1 MPMIA
6 DIRHLPR
13 RSSRR
18 EIQLDNGEAF
28 TLDLALIA
36 RRRLAVGTRLTEEEI
51 EALRQED
58 EWTRAKAS
66 GFDMLRARLFSRKEL
81 TDKLRRKGYSAEAV
95 ERAVSAIEELGY
107 ISDEE
112 YAEAFVESRLRS
124 KPKGRHA
131 LRRELRQKGIDK
143 LTIERTLRAV
153 SDEDEREAALNL
165 ARKQMRLYRN
175 LPRETARRRLYQ
187 YLMRR
192 GYRYEDV
199 SAALRDVF
207 GGDSD

>member
-1 MPMIA
+1 MRMIA

-18 EIQLDNGEAF
+18 EIRLDNGEAF
-28 TLDLALIA
+28 TLDLALVA
-36 RRRLAVGTRLTEEEI
+36 RRRLAVGTRLTEEEL
-51 EALRQED
+51 EELRQED

-112 YAEAFVESRLRS
+112 FAEAFVESRLRS

-153 SDEDEREAALNL
+153 SDEDEREAALKL
-165 ARKQMRLYRN
+165 AQKQMRLYQN

-207 GGDSD
+207 GGESD

>member
-1 MPMIA
+1 MRMIA
-6 DIRHLPR
+6 EIRHLPR

-28 TLDLALIA
+28 TLDLALVA
-36 RRRLAVGTRLTEEEI
+36 RRRLAVGTRLTEEEL

-112 YAEAFVESRLRS
+112 YAEAFVENRLRS
-124 KPKGRHA
+124 KPKGRFA

-165 ARKQMRLYRN
+165 AQKQMRLYRN

>member
-1 MPMIA
+1 MRMIA

-18 EIQLDNGEAF
+18 EIRLDNGEAF
-28 TLDLALIA
+28 TLDLALVA
-36 RRRLAVGTRLTEEEI
+36 RKRLAVGTRLTEEEL
-51 EALRQED
+51 EELRQED

-81 TDKLRRKGYSAEAV
+81 TDKLRRKGFSEEAT
-95 ERAVSAIEELGY
+95 ERAVRAIEELGY

-112 YAEAFVESRLRS
+112 YAQAFVESRLRS
-124 KPKGRHA
+124 KPKGKFA

-153 SDEDEREAALNL
+153 SEEDEREAALKL
-165 ARKQMRLYRN
+165 ARKQMRLYQN
-175 LPRETARRRLYQ
+175 LPEETARRRLYQ
-187 YLMRR
+187 YLLRR

-199 SAALRDVF
+199 SAALRDAF
-207 GGDSD
+207 GEDSD

>member
-1 MPMIA
+1 MRMIE

-18 EIQLDNGEAF
+18 EIRLDNGEAF
-28 TLDLALIA
+28 TLDLALVA
-36 RRRLAVGTRLTEEEI
+36 RRRLAVGTRLTEEEL
-51 EALRQED
+51 EELRQED

-81 TDKLRRKGYSAEAV
+81 TDKLRRKGYSAEAA

-112 YAEAFVESRLRS
+112 FAEAFVESRLRS
-124 KPKGRHA
+124 KPKGRMA

-153 SDEDEREAALNL
+153 SDEDEREAALKL
-165 ARKQMRLYRN
+165 AQKQMRLYQN

-207 GGDSD
+207 GGESD